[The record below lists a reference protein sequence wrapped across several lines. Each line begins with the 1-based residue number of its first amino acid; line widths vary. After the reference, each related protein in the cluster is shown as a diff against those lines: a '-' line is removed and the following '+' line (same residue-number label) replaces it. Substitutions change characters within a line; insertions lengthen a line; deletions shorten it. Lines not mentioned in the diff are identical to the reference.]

1 MFEPDLFSDPRPKF
15 HEAAEQSVAEVS
27 AVLLAHYPD
36 IGAPEGRV
44 YQSGAL
50 EINTSNF
57 LVRAGGCGYIVKR
70 WPSGTTPERSTRNTQ
85 AALTNWLAQQDVRV
99 PGIRGSAV
107 SGDLV
112 IEHEQCCWCVMDYVA
127 GDYFS
132 GEGNEFLDAGI
143 ALHGLFLVLRRAPDA
158 LRILQIIEPA
168 TQQSL
173 EIMAELERQRASWPR
188 IFSEPYATLLSA
200 AWSGVTAALERILEL
215 EPALRSSIGPCHID
229 LHPHNVL
236 MSGGKTTAFLDFHS
250 LMQAPSGSMIAFNLF
265 KLARQAIVARDG
277 NGPDADVRAQRDEIV
292 ARLGA
297 SSLIGRHAPDD
308 LSLLAK
314 AEIMR
319 RLLLILH
326 LNLEMN
332 NRDWN
337 HVLPVQIRALKEAD
351 RVFS

>member
-1 MFEPDLFSDPRPKF
+1 M
-15 HEAAEQSVAEVS
+15 
-27 AVLLAHYPD
+27 LLAHYPD
-36 IGAPEGRV
+36 IGAPESRV
-44 YQSGAL
+44 YQSGAM

-70 WPSGTTPERSTRNTQ
+70 WPSGATPGKSTRNTQ

-99 PGIRGSAV
+99 PGIRRSAV

-112 IEHEQCCWCVMDYVA
+112 IELEQCCWCVMEYVE

-132 GEGNEFLDAGI
+132 GAGNEFLDAGI
-143 ALHGLFLVLRRAPDA
+143 ALHGLFLVLRQVPDA
-158 LRILQIIEPA
+158 LRILQIIQPA
-168 TQQSL
+168 TRQSL
-173 EIMAELERQRASWPR
+173 EMMAELERQRASWSR
-188 IFSEPYATLLSA
+188 IFSEPYATLLSTE
-200 AWSGVTAALERILEL
+200 WSGVTAALERILEL
-215 EPALRSSIGPCHID
+215 EPALKSSIGPCHID

-236 MSGGKTTAFLDFHS
+236 MLDGKTTAFLDFHS

-292 ARLGA
+292 ARLETSG
-297 SSLIGRHAPDD
+297 LIGRHAPED

-314 AEIMR
+314 AEIVR
-319 RLLLILH
+319 RLLLILR
-326 LNLEMN
+326 LNLETN